1 MALRGEVFWVRFDE
15 PVGRRPVLIV
25 QNNRGNQSSPNTI
38 VAHISTR
45 PPGREYPFLVALDDG
60 HLGEPSWVHCE
71 TINTIPQ
78 TKLDERLGA
87 LGPAEMEKVNEALR
101 RSLGLPQ

>member
-1 MALRGEVFWVRFDE
+1 MALRGEVFWVRFDD

-25 QNNRGNQSSPNTI
+25 QNNRGNESSPYTI

-45 PPGREYPFLVALDDG
+45 PPGKEYPFLVALDDR

-78 TKLDERLGA
+78 AKLDERLGA
-87 LGPAEMEKVNEALR
+87 LGPAEMDRVNEALR
-101 RSLGLPQ
+101 RSLGLPR

>member
-15 PVGRRPVLIV
+15 PVGRRPALIV
-25 QNNRGNQSSPNTI
+25 QNNKGNQSSPYTI
-38 VAHISTR
+38 VAHVSTT
-45 PPGREYPFLVALDDG
+45 PPRKEYPFLVALDDR

-71 TINTIPQ
+71 TINTVPQ
-78 TKLDERLGA
+78 ARLDDRLGA
-87 LGPAEMEKVNEALR
+87 LGPAEMEKVDEALR